1 MWSMISYLLEQ
12 FTVNNW
18 NGIAMAILSL
28 ILIVIQ
34 IVLTIWA
41 FNFLNRKYTQLGV
54 NVFVNNKFKFL
65 KKVFFDLTQFE
76 ESRKRYVF
84 MWTMLVSFLFALV
97 SVNLVSSLWIKE
109 TKFEAKNIDFDQTF
123 FPANKESVDKP
134 IIYWIEY
141 FKDWN
146 IVYWYD
152 LNSLIQNK
160 GIYKFKNI
168 PTYTNS
174 LSLVDNYNTI
184 KTNIDSLVK
193 EQLPTIWKNKEISKI
208 LWFVEFDKF
217 SKAKDINLYSPF
229 FQNSDWVY
237 DNLVRYE
244 VRSVDEI
251 KNDTLLYF
259 DNNNIQKAITEWKL
273 KILLN
278 YWDPFTAN
286 TFKSVA
292 INGWSVLEEH
302 FKNLLWNGVYE
313 SYLSSISTKQE
324 STTTLSTILYYF
336 EKSISILIA
345 VVIVWMLGFLP
356 GLMNGWDSLKKSDI
370 LTADNLWDVVKMWGN
385 EDLTSMIEEI
395 IKLNRI
401 SSGAKLKGI
410 LLYWPPGTGKSLF
423 WKQLAKKLN
432 IWFKYLSAWIFQ
444 DKYVGGTQKRIKNLF
459 AAIRKEIEKKWMK
472 QCILFLDE
480 LDSIWENRDSHSW
493 QYSKDWLNQ
502 ILTEIDWFNSDDG
515 IILVAATN
523 RLESLDPALVSR
535 FDYKVLV
542 NLPQREARRDILK
555 NHLIYLYEKQTKWG
569 YVCIEGSYPII
580 YSQKNWV
587 WTSKDFYA
595 DDKLKFV
602 KDIIKEL
609 KEMWENTSQLEELL
623 VSDNLQ
629 LLATTL
635 LTTLPSQIKEKYEKE
650 INYIVQNYL
659 YKKNLRLKT
668 INKSIKIFDPEILQ
682 DNLLFEKYS
691 LLTEWMSWRDIKKVI
706 DILYNKAIIEE
717 VVIDDNL
724 IWRSI
729 EEFIIGKDKKNSFNK
744 SQLAIIGY
752 HEMGHA
758 VIAKRIGKLVAQIS
772 IAAKSMSLGQTF
784 SVNEE
789 EKILPTK
796 EDMINNILE
805 LMWGRAAELIFIW
818 DITAWSSNDYERIF
832 KIAKNYFLLN
842 FSYKVKDE
850 NFVKERLWID
860 HVEDY
865 YSMGYVCKYE
875 DLSSEEKSRLLN
887 MMKIMIAD
895 CEWITESIIKEEK
908 ATFEHYTPIL
918 IDKLVI
924 FEKEF
929 KLL

>member
-1 MWSMISYLLEQ
+1 MISYLLEQ
-12 FTVNNW
+12 FAVNNW

-34 IVLTIWA
+34 IALTIWA

-184 KTNIDSLVK
+184 KTNIDNLVK
-193 EQLPTIWKNKEISKI
+193 EQLPTIWTNKEISKI

-313 SYLSSISTKQE
+313 SYLSSISTKEE

-410 LLYWPPGTGKSLF
+410 LLYWPPGTWKSLF

-444 DKYVGGTQKRIKNLF
+444 DKYVWGTQKRIKNLF

-609 KEMWENTSQLEELL
+609 KEMGENTSQLEELL

-635 LTTLPSQIKEKYEKE
+635 LTTLPSEIKEKYEKE

>member
-1 MWSMISYLLEQ
+1 MFSYLLEQ
-12 FTVNNW
+12 FAVNNW
-18 NGIAMAILSL
+18 NGIAMAILSM

-65 KKVFFDLTQFE
+65 KKIFFDLTQFE

-160 GIYKFKNI
+160 WIYKFKQI

-208 LWFVEFDKF
+208 LWFIEFDKF

-292 INGWSVLEEH
+292 INGWSVLEQH
-302 FKNLLWNGVYE
+302 FKDLLWNSVYG
-313 SYLSSISTKQE
+313 SYLTSVSTKEE

-345 VVIVWMLGFLP
+345 VVIIWMLGFLP

-370 LTADNLWDVVKMWGN
+370 LTADNLWDVVKMGGN

-410 LLYWPPGTGKSLF
+410 LLYWPPGTWKSLF

-432 IWFKYLSAWIFQ
+432 IWFKYLSAGIFQ

-569 YVCIEGSYPII
+569 YVCVEGSYPII

-609 KEMWENTSQLEELL
+609 KEMGENTSQLEELL

-758 VIAKRIGKLVAQIS
+758 VIAKRIGKLVAPIS
-772 IAAKSMSLGQTF
+772 IAAKSMSLWQTF

-842 FSYKVKDE
+842 FSYKVK
-850 NFVKERLWID
+850 NKAFVKERLWID